1 MSSDTRARINAR
13 KAERTAK
20 TPEVSRPVAASKDT
34 KRWCRG
40 KVGREHQPKC
50 FVRESSGGEWR
61 DLRCASCGKILDTW
75 WPPSLVAPFW
85 QRPKPAWV
93 DK

>member
-1 MSSDTRARINAR
+1 MSSDTRARVIAR
-13 KAERTAK
+13 KAERNTK

-50 FVRESSGGEWR
+50 FPRTHSILGDTGWRE
-61 DLRCASCGKILDTW
+61 LRCEACGKCLAYWVPWFTE
-75 WPPSLVAPFW
+75 
-85 QRPKPAWV
+85 PKPEWV
-93 DK
+93 TE